1 MTDLSFKEMQEMQ
14 RELQETYKEKW
25 GGLYPEKFHTMMLY
39 LFAEA
44 GEAVDVVKKNG
55 TEKVLNDEIVRT
67 HFQSQHLIKDFA
79 LGGEDNNGNLVFGA
93 YFTADLI
100 TVDTGKHEV

>member
-67 HFQSQHLIKDFA
+67 HFIEEMADVLMYFNDVLLCCGVTPEEFA
-79 LGGEDNNGNLVFGA
+79 AV
-93 YFTADLI
+93 YRK
-100 TVDTGKHEV
+100 KHQTNRNRW